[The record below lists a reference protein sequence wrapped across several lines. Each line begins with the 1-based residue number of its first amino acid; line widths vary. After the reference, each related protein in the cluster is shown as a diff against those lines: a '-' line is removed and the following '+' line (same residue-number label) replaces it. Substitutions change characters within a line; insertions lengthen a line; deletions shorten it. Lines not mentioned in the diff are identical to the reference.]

1 MIRSAIVCLLMIAGV
16 VVKAQQKPTVIE
28 YINTYKALA
37 ISEMQRT
44 GIPAAIKL
52 AQGIHE
58 TDAGTSELVRKSNN
72 HFGIKC
78 KTAWTGD
85 KVYHDDDARGECFR
99 SYGSSQDSYVDHS
112 NFLKSSPRY
121 AFLFQLEPTDFEGW
135 AYGLKKAGY
144 ATNIKYSQILIKII
158 NDYHL
163 QEYTLIAMGK
173 MNPADEWLAKMSN
186 PVPLPEE
193 VKIEA
198 TTTVEAK
205 TMDEPEV
212 IYPEGEFKINNTRV
226 VYVKAGT
233 ALLSVAEQY
242 DVSLKRLMDFNDL
255 QEENVLA
262 KGQLVFLQRKRK
274 VGQQEFHVV
283 QAVET
288 VYDICQ
294 FEGVRLES
302 LLEYN
307 HLAKGMQP
315 AEGEKLYL
323 KERAPARPM
332 LAIEVKKQ
340 DDTLSIAKNVSLV
353 TNSTTHVVQ
362 INETLF
368 SIAKKYG
375 VSIEKLMQWN
385 NLASYDLRTGQELI
399 IHKN

>member
-1 MIRSAIVCLLMIAGV
+1 MIRTAIVCLLMIAGV
-16 VVKAQQKPTVIE
+16 VANAQQKPSVIE
-28 YINTYKALA
+28 YINTYKAMA
-37 ISEMQRT
+37 IAEMQRT

-58 TDAGTSELVRKSNN
+58 TDAGQSELVRKSNN

-78 KTAWTGD
+78 KNTWDGE

-99 SYGSSQDSYVDHS
+99 AYGSPQDSYVDHS
-112 NFLKSSPRY
+112 NFLKNSQRY
-121 AFLFQLEPTDFEGW
+121 AFLFQLDPTDFEAW

-163 QEYTLIAMGK
+163 QDYTLIAMGR
-173 MNPADEWLAKMSN
+173 MNPADEWLATIAP

-193 VKIEA
+193 IKIEA
-198 TTTVEAK
+198 TTTIEEKKV
-205 TMDEPEV
+205 DEPEV

-226 VYVKAGT
+226 VYAKAGT
-233 ALLSVAEQY
+233 PLLSVADQY

-255 QEENVLA
+255 KEENILA
-262 KGQLVFLQRKRK
+262 KGQLIFLQRKRK
-274 VGQQEFHVV
+274 VGQQDFHIV
-283 QAVET
+283 QSGET
-288 VYDICQ
+288 VYDVCQ

-307 HLAKGMQP
+307 HLARGMEP

-323 KERAPARPM
+323 KDRAPARPL
-332 LAIEVKKQ
+332 LAMEVKKQ
-340 DDTLSIAKNVSLV
+340 DATMSIAKNVSMETL
-353 TNSTTHVVQ
+353 STTHVVQ
-362 INETLF
+362 IKETLF

-399 IHKN
+399 IYKN